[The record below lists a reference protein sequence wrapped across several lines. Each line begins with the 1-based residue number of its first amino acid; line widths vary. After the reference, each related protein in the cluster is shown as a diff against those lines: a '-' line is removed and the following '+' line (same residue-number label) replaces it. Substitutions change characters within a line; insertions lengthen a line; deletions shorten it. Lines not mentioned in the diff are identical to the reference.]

1 MTEPEII
8 REVYMYVRDVKLSPV
23 TASVIDKCVT
33 WSLSGSSKVVK
44 RWLKYG
50 IEHNGDYSGIVF
62 WRNGFK
68 RYINDTASVDSLRF
82 AFDRL
87 SRLLKANGISKP
99 KRIQKIN

>member
-1 MTEPEII
+1 MSEPEVI
-8 REVYMYVRDVKLSPV
+8 REVYMYVRDVKLSPIA
-23 TASVIDKCVT
+23 ASVIDKCVI
-33 WSLSGSSKVVK
+33 WSSPGSSKVVK

-62 WRNGFK
+62 WRNGRK
-68 RYINDTASVDSLRF
+68 LCVNNAASVDSLRF

-87 SRLLKANGISKP
+87 SKLLKTNGISKP